1 MHGSLGSSKATILLV
16 DSESDMRAELRDTLE
31 SAGYLVI
38 SARDLGEAVDRLA
51 ELPPDLLIIRPYI
64 NSMPGSMAADYLR
77 TKQHGLPVLI
87 VAGFLENDR
96 TKVHNEISDFHTFP
110 GSFTRREFLAK
121 VDEVVES
128 IRKRPA

>member
-1 MHGSLGSSKATILLV
+1 MS
-16 DSESDMRAELRDTLE
+16 DSESTRRIVAFELPRLPCMNRAYHFCTVIPLR
-31 SAGYLVI
+31 I

-110 GSFTRREFLAK
+110 CSFTRREFLAK